1 MRKHTTWVAIACCAA
16 ILALAGCSHPVQA
29 PESMQPEPSIE
40 ASESTPAWEPTEA
53 KESTL
58 ALETTEAAKPTGTE
72 KETVLQPK
80 PPETTP
86 AMPAAN
92 PTPAPTE
99 AAGPTE
105 PKAPGAS
112 DTAPTKAPQ
121 PTETEPSD
129 TQPATAP
136 PATAE
141 PATEPPTDPPTE
153 PPAEIDMVALESY
166 GCQIAESLG
175 FTVDYSLRLENSSY
189 FPGDILQLS
198 STEEGYQYVADAVR
212 STYDNLMSVEESIS
226 GCRCNVLVE
235 KGDSGNYIIW
245 VLYG

>member
-1 MRKHTTWVAIACCAA
+1 MRKHTTWVAIACCTA
-16 ILALAGCSHPVQA
+16 ILALAGCSHPAQA

-72 KETVLQPK
+72 KETILQAE
-80 PPETTP
+80 PPGTTP
-86 AMPAAN
+86 AYSV
-92 PTPAPTE
+92 PAPTE

-105 PKAPGAS
+105 PEAPGAS

-121 PTETEPSD
+121 PTATEPSD

-136 PATAE
+136 PAE
-141 PATEPPTDPPTE
+141 PATEPPSDPPTE

-189 FPGDILQLS
+189 FPGDIVQIF

-212 STYDNLMSVEESIS
+212 STYANLMSVEASIS

-235 KGDSGNYIIW
+235 EGDSGNYIIW